1 MNPAIYYHPEAYS
14 ITGPKLMGRN
24 AAGESFLRGYA
35 LHSSASEFWVQVE
48 HADHVEQF
56 EASIRA
62 AGRNEQIR
70 VVQKT
75 NLQALSHAGVIYHPG
90 PGIGESALRRSIFD
104 HQAWSLCG
112 VTHTTSSAAAM
123 DAIVDLVTAPVQPW
137 DALICTSHSVKANVT
152 QIIDAQLEY
161 MRDRLGITKTVLP
174 QLPVIP
180 LGIHAQ
186 DFQFP
191 AASKQVSRTA
201 LGIDADSIVVLYMGR
216 LSFHAKAHPMAM
228 YQSLE
233 IAANETGK
241 KLVLIECGWHAND
254 HIHNAFAEAAK
265 ITCPSVRVICL
276 DGRVADQRNLAW
288 QSADIFCSLSDNIQE
303 TFGITPIEAMAAGLP
318 VVVSDWDGYK
328 DSVRDGVDGFRVP
341 TTMPL
346 AGLGNDLAARHAL
359 GIDTYD
365 MYCGHTSSLISV
377 EVKSAAKAFIALIN
391 DANLRASMG
400 ESSQKRVKDV
410 YDWEKII
417 PRYERLWAE
426 LTEIR
431 VSSGPGAT
439 KKKSQRW
446 PARMDPFLSFAGYT
460 TTYLEP
466 TTILRLSGL
475 DLIQA
480 QSRINAFKALAMVNY
495 AKEIAPT
502 DNELMIV
509 ISNASDGPLPARD
522 LVRGI
527 TDQRRHH
534 VFRAL
539 SWLLKLNILEAI

>member
-1 MNPAIYYHPEAYS
+1 MSVAIYFHPEAYS
-14 ITGPKLMGRN
+14 TSGPKLMGRN

-35 LHSSASEFWVQVE
+35 RNSTSSEFWIQVE
-48 HADHVEQF
+48 NTKHVQHFTETM
-56 EASIRA
+56 RA
-62 AGRNEQIR
+62 AGRLEPIH
-70 VVQKT
+70 VIQKHT
-75 NLQALSHAGVIYHPG
+75 LQQLSNAGVVYHPG
-90 PGIGESALRRSIFD
+90 PGIGEGARHRSIFGV
-104 HQAWSLCG
+104 QSWSLCG
-112 VTHTTSSAAAM
+112 ITHTTSSAGAM
-123 DAIVDLVTAPVQPW
+123 DAVVDLVTAPVNPW
-137 DALICTSHSVKANVT
+137 DALICTSNSVKANVT
-152 QIIDAQLEY
+152 QIIEAQLGY
-161 MRDRLGITKTVLP
+161 LRDRLGITQTVLP

-186 DFQFP
+186 DFKFP
-191 AASKQVSRTA
+191 IASKAVSRTA
-201 LGIDADSIVVLYMGR
+201 LGIDSDSIVVLYMGR
-216 LSFHAKAHPMAM
+216 LSFHAKAHPLAM

-233 IAANETGK
+233 IAAGETGK

-254 HIHNAFAEAAK
+254 HIQNAFAEAAE
-265 ITCPSVRVICL
+265 IACPSVRIICL

-328 DSVRDGVDGFRVP
+328 DSVRNGVDGFKVS
-341 TTMPL
+341 TTMPV

-400 ESSQKRVKDV
+400 ESGQKRVKDV
-410 YDWEKII
+410 YDWGKII
-417 PRYERLWAE
+417 PMYEGLWAE

-431 VSSGPGAT
+431 VRSGPGAT
-439 KKKSQRW
+439 KKKPQRW

-466 TTILRLSGL
+466 TTMLRLSGL

-480 QSRINAFKALAMVNY
+480 QSRINAFKSLAMVNY

-502 DNELMIV
+502 DDELMIV
-509 ISNASDGPLPARD
+509 ISNASDGPLPARE
-522 LVRGI
+522 LVLGI